1 MLASQAVAGAAYW
14 LQPPVSV
21 RSLLGVLAF
30 LTLAVANGCG
40 GSETSTNPPQ
50 TNTTPTAAAK
60 PAIWP
65 LRGTTAPNA
74 DAVRRRPL
82 VVKIANDSAARPQSG
97 IAQADVVMEIVVEG
111 GITRYA
117 LIFQSQDPDRVGPV
131 RSARQSDLNYLPM
144 LKAVVAHVGASQEV
158 TRLVRDAAKSG
169 AFIDI
174 DEFEHADAFERITQ
188 RPAPYNAYTS
198 GKKVRD
204 AAGTAGAEKV
214 NVPALAFG
222 AAGIGTEARSL
233 VVPYEGAQRVEYE
246 YDAASTCTSACR
258 ADKPRSTRA
267 PRRKCGGR
275 TSSSSR
281 PISRRSRGPPTRPAR
296 RRSTIARRD
305 PDRSS
310 CCATANASTGPG
322 AGKATTCTS
331 SRTPPGRR

>member
-1 MLASQAVAGAAYW
+1 MRPAALALVILIAAACAQRSGAGA
-14 LQPPVSV
+14 
-21 RSLLGVLAF
+21 
-30 LTLAVANGCG
+30 
-40 GSETSTNPPQ
+40 PQ
-50 TNTTPTAAAK
+50 VVTTPTAAAK
-60 PAIWP
+60 PAVWP
-65 LRGTTAPNA
+65 LRGTSAPNA
-74 DAVRRRPL
+74 DAVRKRPL
-82 VVKIANDSAARPQSG
+82 VVKIANDPAARPQSG
-97 IAQADVVMEIVVEG
+97 MAQADMVMEIVVEG

-246 YDAASTCTSACR
+246 YDAASTSYKRMQGGQATLDESAKKEVRLENVVVIKTEIKEIAGTADSAGAPSVDYR
-258 ADKPRSTRA
+258 ATGSGPVVVLRDGKRFDGTWSRQGDDMYVFKDSAGA
-267 PRRKCGGR
+267 PILL
-275 TSSSSR
+275 R
-281 PISRRSRGPPTRPAR
+281 PGLTWIHIVPMTFELM
-296 RRSTIARRD
+296 
-305 PDRSS
+305 
-310 CCATANASTGPG
+310 
-322 AGKATTCTS
+322 
-331 SRTPPGRR
+331 